1 MVYKGGLKVYTTLNR
16 GMQAMAVRALQ
27 EGLRDLDKRQGYR
40 GPIAR
45 KEIDT
50 SKTKIRDEEEIFQP
64 VVMTEGDIFNGSVI
78 KIAPEYAI
86 VKARGLTGKIRI
98 EDTLWVKRRIEG
110 GKVKE
115 IKSSKVS
122 EILKVG
128 DVVKVRL
135 KSIQRESRDVSFT
148 LEQDPLVEGAIISLE
163 VTEQV
168 L

>member
-1 MVYKGGLKVYTTLNR
+1 
-16 GMQAMAVRALQ
+16 
-27 EGLRDLDKRQGYR
+27 
-40 GPIAR
+40 
-45 KEIDT
+45 
-50 SKTKIRDEEEIFQP
+50 
-64 VVMTEGDIFNGSVI
+64 
-78 KIAPEYAI
+78 
-86 VKARGLTGKIRI
+86 
-98 EDTLWVKRRIEG
+98 VKRRIEG